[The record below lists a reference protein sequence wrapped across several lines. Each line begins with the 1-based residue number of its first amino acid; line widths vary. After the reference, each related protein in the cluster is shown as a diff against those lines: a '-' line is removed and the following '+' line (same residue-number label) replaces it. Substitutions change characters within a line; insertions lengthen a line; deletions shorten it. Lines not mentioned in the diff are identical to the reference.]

1 MGPRHKSTTKQGSDC
16 RDCCVTTNSFLVRQS
31 RDKRV
36 FSGLPA
42 VRDATDGERRRKEN
56 KLSAC
61 VCVCV
66 KCPGIRDQELGIWGG
81 GEWGIDRK
89 LERGQSAL
97 VSHYQGSEVITEQT
111 QARANYLARVSAYVP
126 RRERPGGR
134 ERARDCARKGNKRA
148 VGGEDGLCVC
158 LRERRTERERGQG
171 RGTLWESF
179 KEKSGHTWPLI
190 WISRDE

>member
-1 MGPRHKSTTKQGSDC
+1 M
-16 RDCCVTTNSFLVRQS
+16 RQS

-81 GEWGIDRK
+81 GDWGIDRK

-148 VGGEDGLCVC
+148 VGGEGWLVC
-158 LRERRTERERGQG
+158 LSERETDRKRERTGTRNTVGKFQREKRSHMAAHLDLER
-171 RGTLWESF
+171 
-179 KEKSGHTWPLI
+179 
-190 WISRDE
+190 